1 MLKFP
6 LEKTELEISKLI
18 FNTYQH
24 AALNTN
30 GCPEQKLDSKSEY
43 FVSVYFNPNIYG
55 ASMEIEVNKAINA
68 VSNGSNNEQDIWWAN
83 VPLKLNWNEFAKE
96 IAKINADCKIGDS
109 NLVFVIYSL
118 SHAKKGGSNSTGIS
132 PIRKPITPTNTLSN
146 VTAQVLGCASSSFQ
160 NWTEANPS
168 FPKELEI
175 HTFCNSNNPDIDKL
189 DSSGVLLNYMQI
201 FAKQFRCET
210 IKNGNGQQEHG
221 FINGIKTAD
230 NNGSFS
236 TIPGVCQSNSNEKP
250 VPPVKKVENPAP
262 PVKKVEKP
270 APVPAAHTT
279 AAAPAKAPVPAPA
292 QDQAKAK
299 AKAPAKAPVPAPA
312 QDQAK
317 AKAKAPAKAPV
328 PAPAQDQAQDQA
340 KAKAPAP
347 AQDQAKAKAP
357 APAPAQDQAKAKA
370 PAPAQVPAA
379 RPVSQQQKKENKKP
393 AKAPPPD
400 QRGIMET
407 SVGGSPNYISQPTR
421 KKKKKNKKKTRK
433 GKK

>member
-132 PIRKPITPTNTLSN
+132 PIHKPITPTNTLSN

-175 HTFCNSNNPDIDKL
+175 HTFCNSNNPDINKL
-189 DSSGVLLNYMQI
+189 NSSGVLLNYMQI

-250 VPPVKKVENPAP
+250 VPPVKKVEKSAAKAPAKAKPAAPQVPAP
-262 PVKKVEKP
+262 APAKAPQAPAALAAAKAPAKP
-270 APVPAAHTT
+270 AAPQVPAPAPAKAPQAP
-279 AAAPAKAPVPAPA
+279 AALAAAKAPAPAKAPVPA
-292 QDQAKAK
+292 KAK
-299 AKAPAKAPVPAPA
+299 PAAPQVSQQQKKENKKAPAKAPAAP
-312 QDQAK
+312 
-317 AKAKAPAKAPV
+317 
-328 PAPAQDQAQDQA
+328 
-340 KAKAPAP
+340 
-347 AQDQAKAKAP
+347 
-357 APAPAQDQAKAKA
+357 
-370 PAPAQVPAA
+370 QVPAA
-379 RPVSQQQKKENKKP
+379 RQVSQQQKKENKKP
-393 AKAPPPD
+393 AKAPAPD
-400 QRGIMET
+400 PTGIMET
-407 SVGGSPNYISQPTR
+407 SVGGRPNYISQPTR